1 MEIAGVDVVARGAS
15 VRGPRGAVFENLDV
29 DVDPGGL
36 LVVHGPGGSGR
47 TTVLLALAGRMRLD
61 GGAVRVGGHA
71 LPRGGRRVRG
81 LVAVARAEPA
91 VGLDPDL
98 RVRELVAERRWLSR
112 RRGAGARLDEAFSVL
127 GIDVD
132 PRTLVRDLPP
142 VEALGVALAL
152 ALATRP
158 AVIVADD
165 VDRGCPAEERAR
177 AWQLVGLVLKAG
189 CTVLAGA
196 LDPPGP
202 GVGLHPAPGLV
213 ALPRRSRLPERPA
226 QADEPDASS
235 RIPRRVLGRR
245 GPEDGDARASRE
257 GEGT

>member
-15 VRGPRGAVFENLDV
+15 VRGPRGAVFENLDLR
-29 DVDPGGL
+29 VDPGGL

-61 GGAVRVGGHA
+61 GGAVQVGGA
-71 LPRGGRRVRG
+71 VLPRNGRRVRE

-112 RRGAGARLDEAFSVL
+112 RLSAAQVAEAFAVL
-127 GIDVD
+127 GIEVD
-132 PRTLVRDLPP
+132 HRTPVRDLPP
-142 VEALGVALAL
+142 VEALGVAVAL

-158 AVIVADD
+158 AVVVADD
-165 VDRGCPAEERAR
+165 VDRGCPAEDRTRVWRLLGRACR
-177 AWQLVGLVLKAG
+177 VG

-196 LDPPGP
+196 VDPPASAVGLDPAPVL
-202 GVGLHPAPGLV
+202 VGLPRGSSLPGGR
-213 ALPRRSRLPERPA
+213 PPE
-226 QADEPDASS
+226 EPDAPAE
-235 RIPRRVLGRR
+235 RARLACERR
-245 GPEDGDARASRE
+245 GPGDGPDGTSHA
-257 GEGT
+257 GEGGA